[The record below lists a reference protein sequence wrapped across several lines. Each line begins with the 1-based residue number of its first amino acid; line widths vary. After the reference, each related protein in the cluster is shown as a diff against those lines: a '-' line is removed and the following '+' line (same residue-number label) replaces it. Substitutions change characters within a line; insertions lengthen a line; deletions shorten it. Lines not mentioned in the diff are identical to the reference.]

1 MNSLYNLLFNL
12 LFNLYFY
19 RFLKESILIARI
31 EPKTGEVLFY
41 PEKNGVDRIISH
53 KEIST

>member
-1 MNSLYNLLFNL
+1 MNSLYNLLFN
-12 LFNLYFY
+12 FYFY